1 MKIKNGIVVF
11 LISII
16 ILVLISSRYWAN
28 GYNETYGSNRYVGKN
43 IYIRDIRMHY
53 EIYGKGEPLL
63 MIHPNGGSIGSFNK
77 QIKFF
82 SRHYRVIVADSR
94 SQGIS
99 FDSGDSLS
107 YEMMA
112 DDYNALLDSLR
123 IDSCYVL
130 GWSDGGINGL
140 LLAIRHPSKVK
151 KLAITGANLWPDTT
165 AIDSYIFNKTK
176 HYYDSI
182 LHSSDKYNER
192 KTKRLLISQ
201 PNIEINQ
208 LNRIQIPTL
217 VIGGDHDVIIPSHTV
232 LIAESIPNSNLW
244 IVPNSGH
251 AIPRAYSKSFN
262 EVVYKFYKEPYKR
275 IDRDDRFR

>member
-1 MKIKNGIVVF
+1 MKIKNSIVVF
-11 LISII
+11 LISMIL
-16 ILVLISSRYWAN
+16 LVLISSRYWDY
-28 GYNETYGSNRYVGKN
+28 GYNKMYGNNINVGKGIN
-43 IYIRDIRMHY
+43 IRDFRMYY

-77 QIKFF
+77 QIRFF

-99 FDSGDSLS
+99 FDRGDSLS

-140 LLAIRHPSKVK
+140 LLAIRHPCKVK

-165 AIDSYIFNKTK
+165 AVDPYIFKKTEQ
-176 HYYDSI
+176 YYDSI
-182 LHSSDKYNER
+182 LHSFDKYNER
-192 KTKRLLISQ
+192 KTKRLLVSQ
-201 PNIEINQ
+201 PNIEISQ
-208 LNRIQIPTL
+208 LNKIQIPTL
-217 VIGGDHDVIIPSHTV
+217 VIGGDHDVILPRHTV
-232 LIAESIPNSNLW
+232 LIAESIPKSNLL

-251 AIPRAYSKSFN
+251 AIPRVYSKMFN
-262 EVVYKFYKEPYKR
+262 EVVYKFYKEPYRR
-275 IDRDDRFR
+275 IDKDARFR

>member
-1 MKIKNGIVVF
+1 MKIKNRLVVF

-16 ILVLISSRYWAN
+16 ILVFISSRYWAN
-28 GYNETYGSNRYVGKN
+28 GYNEKYGSNVYVGKGIN
-43 IYIRDIRMHY
+43 IRDFRMHY

-99 FDSGDSLS
+99 YDSEDSLS

-140 LLAIRHPSKVK
+140 LLAIRHPRKVK
-151 KLAITGANLWPDTT
+151 KLAITGANLWSDTT
-165 AIDSYIFNKTK
+165 AIDSYILKKTK
-176 HYYDSI
+176 HYYDSL
-182 LHSSDKYNER
+182 LHSIDKYNER

-201 PNIEINQ
+201 PNIEIGQ
-208 LNRIQIPTL
+208 LNKIQIPTL
-217 VIGGDHDVIIPSHTV
+217 VIGGDHDVILPRHTA
-232 LIAESIPNSNLW
+232 LIAESIPKSNLW

-251 AIPRAYSKSFN
+251 AIPRVYSKMFN
-262 EVVYKFYKEPYKR
+262 EEVYKFYKEPYKR
-275 IDRDDRFR
+275 IDRDARFR